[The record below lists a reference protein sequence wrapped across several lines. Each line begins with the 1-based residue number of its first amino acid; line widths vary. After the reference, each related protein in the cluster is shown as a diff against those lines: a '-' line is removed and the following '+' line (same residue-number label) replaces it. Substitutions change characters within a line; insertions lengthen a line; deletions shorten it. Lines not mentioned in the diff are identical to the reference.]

1 MDCMYRQQCMIEIN
15 KKEFYCF
22 NNNSLLVV
30 DTSNKGSVRFLAG
43 QSGPMGINEG
53 SPLPESLNFVLEV
66 AEGVGGFIT
75 VGVVGA
81 PIRKDQ
87 F

>member
-1 MDCMYRQQCMIEIN
+1 MLYSYSRIN
-15 KKEFYCF
+15 KQEFFYCF
-22 NNNSLLVV
+22 NNNSLFLIV

-66 AEGVGGFIT
+66 AKGVGGFIT